1 LEKSKIGLHEENARK
16 PNEWILFKANEID
29 AERILE
35 GYNDDRP
42 GKIRGPTHSRWMD
55 SSESFA

>member
-1 LEKSKIGLHEENARK
+1 MEKSKISLTEENARK

-35 GYNDDRP
+35 GYNDDRLR
-42 GKIRGPTHSRWMD
+42 KIRGPTRSRWMD